1 MPNNKQVLGSVQTT
15 VVQSNMSLYK
25 DDMLHFILLAFHS
38 KIFLMLFDGPI
49 YSTCTEGCRGFHF
62 FLLQFLGCPPSLSV
76 LDSIADPDHFD
87 MVLDFHFEMDPD

>member
-1 MPNNKQVLGSVQTT
+1 
-15 VVQSNMSLYK
+15 
-25 DDMLHFILLAFHS
+25 
-38 KIFLMLFDGPI
+38 MLFDGPI
-49 YSTCTEGCRGFHF
+49 YSTVHAKKGAEVFT